1 MLQGIVMAEKVGAN
15 LVGMSDIQLL
25 PMGDPVTGSL
35 SGIFETVEIEY
46 LLIKMENVL

>member
-1 MLQGIVMAEKVGAN
+1 MAEKVGAN

-35 SGIFETVEIEY
+35 SGNIETTVEDRIFVN
-46 LLIKMENVL
+46 KDGKRFVSRR